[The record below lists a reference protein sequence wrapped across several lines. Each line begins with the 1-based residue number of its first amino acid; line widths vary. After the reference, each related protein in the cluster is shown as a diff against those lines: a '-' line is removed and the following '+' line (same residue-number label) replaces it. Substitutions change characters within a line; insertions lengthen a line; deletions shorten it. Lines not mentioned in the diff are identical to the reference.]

1 MGKLGN
7 KISIARIFVETATL
21 ILVVLLTK
29 NNTLQLFFVLFLVG
43 VVVSLFAG
51 RLFCGWICPMN
62 TLFRVIDVVDKKLKI
77 KRFNPPKFLTNKI
90 VRLLFLMLFI
100 SSLVLIK
107 ISGLHINMLLYIILF
122 SILVTMFFK
131 EEFWHRNL
139 CPFGTILSFTSK
151 KAGRT
156 LKIDEEKCI
165 SCGKCQKVCPSQ
177 SISTLE
183 NNKRRNQSNEC
194 LLCFQCSDDCPEV
207 ICNYGR

>member
-1 MGKLGN
+1 MDKSSN
-7 KISIARIFVETATL
+7 KISIARIIVETAAL

-29 NNTLQLFFVLFLVG
+29 NDKLQLFFILFLAG

-62 TLFRVIDVVDKKLKI
+62 TIFRVINALYKKLKI
-77 KRFNPPKFLTNKI
+77 KRINPPVFLTNKI
-90 VRLLFLMLFI
+90 VRILFLLLFI
-100 SSLVLIK
+100 ASLLVTK
-107 ISGLHINMLLYIILF
+107 ISGVHINMLLYIILF
-122 SILVTMFFK
+122 SVLVTLFIK

-139 CPFGTILSFTSK
+139 CPFGTILSFTSR
-151 KAGRT
+151 KAGRS
-156 LKIDEEKCI
+156 LKIDEETCI

-183 NNKRRNQSNEC
+183 NTKRRNQPNEC
-194 LLCFQCSDDCPEV
+194 LLCLQCSDACPED